1 MGAIKNFYHE
11 EICKREFDRFE
22 DSEHFNNYKQ
32 IKAVKPKHNGK
43 DIKNNKNSIQ
53 K

>member
-11 EICKREFDRFE
+11 ELNSNERFE

-32 IKAVKPKHNGK
+32 IKAVKPKDNGK
-43 DIKNNKNSIQ
+43 NSKDNKNSIQ

>member
-1 MGAIKNFYHE
+1 MGRIKNFYHE
-11 EICKREFDRFE
+11 ELNSKDRFE

-32 IKAVKPKHNGK
+32 SKTAKRENNGK
-43 DIKNNKNSIQ
+43 NSKDHKGSIQ